1 MDFKKLASK
10 KANRRGFLKG
20 SAAVA
25 GLASGAAQSAKG
37 QAPESKWHEKGTNK
51 EIIAYGERSRFVTS
65 LRAPVAERDSP
76 DAFGLMFHVLTPLQD
91 SVGSITPSSL
101 HYVATHR
108 GSFVPEID
116 PKEHRLMIHGMVDRP
131 LIFTMDELKRLP
143 YVTRVHFL
151 ECIGNRSKPT
161 HKTVQETHGMTSCS
175 EWTGVLLSVLLKEAG
190 VQSRRVL
197 DRRRRRRGNQRSV
210 QHSAR
215 EGHGRLS
222 GVLRPEW

>member
-1 MDFKKLASK
+1 MLWAD
-10 KANRRGFLKG
+10 
-20 SAAVA
+20 V
-25 GLASGAAQSAKG
+25 
-37 QAPESKWHEKGTNK
+37 P
-51 EIIAYGERSRFVTS
+51 
-65 LRAPVAERDSP
+65 
-76 DAFGLMFHVLTPLQD
+76 VLTPLQD

-108 GSFVPEID
+108 GSFIPEID

-131 LIFTMDELKRLP
+131 LIFTMDELKRFP

-190 VQSRRVL
+190 VQSGASWIVAEGAEEIKARPAFR
-197 DRRRRRRGNQRSV
+197 
-210 QHSAR
+210 SAR
-215 EGHGRLS
+215 PWTIAWWR
-222 GVLRPEW
+222 RA